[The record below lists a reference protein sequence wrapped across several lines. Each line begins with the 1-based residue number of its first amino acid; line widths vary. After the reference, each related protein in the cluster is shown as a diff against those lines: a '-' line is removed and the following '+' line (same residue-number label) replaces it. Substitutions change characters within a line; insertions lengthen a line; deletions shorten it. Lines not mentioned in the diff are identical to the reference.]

1 MDDRLAKWLLENNLL
16 EQIRVLKTDVA
27 LLQKLGATTDIYDP
41 IFISGTGDVVGPNSS
56 TDGNVALFNGTT
68 GKIIKEGGVP
78 VIGVEDGVAG
88 ATLAYGNLVY
98 LSSVDD
104 RWELASASAEA
115 TCSKKLGI
123 CILTAANDGDATKVL
138 TTGNVT
144 SNSFP
149 AMTVGQAIYAG
160 TTAGTISTT
169 PPSSNA
175 GEIIRIVG
183 HAIGAN
189 VLYFHPSSDYF
200 EIGTPTSYG
209 DVVGPNSAVDGN
221 LVAFDT
227 TTGKLI
233 KDSGIAMD
241 NPALSPYSDNWKN
254 IFIFDEFIGGGEDT
268 NDPLFGSLGWK
279 TNGGNNALVG
289 NTTSIDNFPG
299 LLSFATNP
307 TGSGGSGLAYL
318 RLGFVVNEANLKFSQ
333 FSLMALANL
342 DYAEDGVGVGLFED
356 FATDGSVAGIYFKVA
371 YGDTNWQAVTK
382 DGGGTTQTDTGVPYA
397 SSGVVFG
404 ITRTLSSVEFYID
417 TVLVATHSTNKTT
430 TNMAPAFVLSSGT
443 DMFSVLVDY
452 FGLQFAPIAQRWN

>member
-183 HAIGAN
+183 HALGAN
-189 VLYFHPSSDYF
+189 VLYFHPSSDFF
-200 EIGTPTSYG
+200 EIGTPTS
-209 DVVGPNSAVDGN
+209 GN
-221 LVAFDT
+221 LGYTIKFEGILGGPMSASASYWVGCFLTIGAGSSSDFYVYPPKAGTIKYFETYVSTSSGYSSGEAADINVYKNGTIILSNVATMDVAFAH
-227 TTGKLI
+227 G
-233 KDSGIAMD
+233 
-241 NPALSPYSDNWKN
+241 
-254 IFIFDEFIGGGEDT
+254 
-268 NDPLFGSLGWK
+268 
-279 TNGGNNALVG
+279 
-289 NTTSIDNFPG
+289 
-299 LLSFATNP
+299 
-307 TGSGGSGLAYL
+307 
-318 RLGFVVNEANLKFSQ
+318 
-333 FSLMALANL
+333 
-342 DYAEDGVGVGLFED
+342 
-356 FATDGSVAGIYFKVA
+356 
-371 YGDTNWQAVTK
+371 
-382 DGGGTTQTDTGVPYA
+382 
-397 SSGVVFG
+397 SSGVSN
-404 ITRTLSSVEFYID
+404 ISIIESDELIVE
-417 TVLVATHSTNKTT
+417 VATPAWSVNP
-430 TNMAPAFVLSSGT
+430 NMVLLT
-443 DMFSVLVDY
+443 VVLY
-452 FGLQFAPIAQRWN
+452 IE